1 MFNYNNI
8 SIPQT
13 NSDEHKEQM
22 KIQIKNWRR
31 EQKDCRE
38 RAVTEK
44 KPHVR
49 QSNPETYEV
58 MLAYQKS

>member
-1 MFNYNNI
+1 MNNK
-8 SIPQT
+8 SILQT
-13 NSDEHKEQM
+13 KTDQHKEANGNFS
-22 KIQIKNWRR
+22 KELKKR
-31 EQKDCRE
+31 KDCRE
-38 RAVTEK
+38 RSVTE